1 MQPPRLAAIARGKLS
16 NRPCFKFRRV
26 RTNPM
31 ALRPFSFSRRNVPA
45 RRVCL
50 PAHVGRSM
58 PVSSALRQREV
69 LPSRENSDIDPSL
82 SVLLR
87 IPNRQKLGRLAN
99 ALTAAD
105 LRVHPVSKAALVSRS
120 GALRAVKEIHYE
132 RFPAI
137 HLIPGVQ
144 LFFPSVAAVPP
155 RVGKQVFES
164 PRGIAR
170 VTRINAV
177 AKIFIKYL
185 PGLQRPRLFEALGVA
200 MGVSD
205 YLFDV
210 FRDCF

>member
-1 MQPPRLAAIARGKLS
+1 M
-16 NRPCFKFRRV
+16 
-26 RTNPM
+26 
-31 ALRPFSFSRRNVPA
+31 
-45 RRVCL
+45 
-50 PAHVGRSM
+50 
-58 PVSSALRQREV
+58 
-69 LPSRENSDIDPSL
+69 LPSRENFDKDQSL
-82 SVLLR
+82 SVSLR
-87 IPNRQKLGRLAN
+87 IPNRQSLGRLAN

-105 LRVHPVSKAALVSRS
+105 LRVHPVSKAALVLRS

-132 RFPAI
+132 GFPAI

-144 LFFPSVAAVPP
+144 LFFLSVAAVPP

-185 PGLQRPRLFEALGVA
+185 LGLQRLLLFKALGVA